1 MAFVNKCPKG
11 TFQKFKSNYAHVT
24 IFLLISVNLSQFSP
38 LRSMLIQFGIVG
50 PFSPL
55 QSISVQFSPFG
66 PFRCIYLRMDKDRF
80 GLRVPIL
87 KTSLILF
94 VVLYH
99 HSLDSWDLEVRFF
112 QWSSH
117 KVELMHCILFVFVSV
132 CERERESTLM
142 YIWCRTITKRFIWRW
157 LEV

>member
-1 MAFVNKCPKG
+1 MFEYLVKSLVFIMAFVNKGPKG
-11 TFQKFKSNYAHVT
+11 TFQNFKSNYAHVT

-50 PFSPL
+50 PFSSL

-99 HSLDSWDLEVRFF
+99 HSLDS
-112 QWSSH
+112 
-117 KVELMHCILFVFVSV
+117 
-132 CERERESTLM
+132 
-142 YIWCRTITKRFIWRW
+142 
-157 LEV
+157 